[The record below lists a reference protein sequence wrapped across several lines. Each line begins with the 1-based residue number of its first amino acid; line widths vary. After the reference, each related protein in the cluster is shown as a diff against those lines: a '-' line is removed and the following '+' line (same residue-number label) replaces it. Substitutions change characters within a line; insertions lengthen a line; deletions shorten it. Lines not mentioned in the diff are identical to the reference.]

1 MNKRCLFFHLQI
13 VIKYIEYYYM
23 LRMHFKLK
31 EEKKL
36 KDLIYVTGHKNPDSD
51 SICAAYAY
59 AEFKNKTG
67 NIPAVACRLGNPNQ
81 ETQFILDYFKAEA
94 PKYLN
99 TVKLKVEDLQFD
111 YITPISPE
119 ISLKMAWK
127 IMSDK
132 NIKTIPVA
140 DENEHLLGVLAV
152 SNLTSCYMD
161 IWDNQILAKSNT
173 SLDNILDTL
182 SAKAI
187 YVNQNTKTFPGKIV
201 VTAMQ
206 PNSMVDHID
215 AGDIA
220 IVGDRE
226 EVQEALI
233 KLNVSLLIITGAHAP
248 SENIVNLA
256 KEHGVTVI
264 LTNYDSFT
272 TSRLIIQS
280 IPVGYVMVKDNLVT
294 FTTDDLVDDIKPIMI
309 ETRFR
314 SYPVTDPNGKV
325 LGTVSRYHLISNHK
339 KKVIQVDH
347 NERGQ
352 SVDGLEDAEVIEII
366 DHHRVADIQTSNPIY
381 FRNEPVGST
390 SSIVAKCFFENGLR
404 PSKKA
409 AGLLCGAIIS
419 DTLLF
424 RSPTCTPSDE
434 YICRKLAEI
443 AGINVEEFAKEM
455 FKAGTSLKGKTVAQI
470 FNQDYKPFT
479 IEGTRVGIAQ
489 VNTMD
494 IEGFMPL
501 KEEMLQYMET
511 KAKEANLDMVMLLL
525 TDILNEGSEILVAG
539 NEPEIVEKAFNVT
552 LKDNGA
558 FLPGVLSRKKQVVP
572 PITNTITSA

>member
-314 SYPVTDPNGKV
+314 SYPVTDSNGKV

-390 SSIVAKCFFENGLR
+390 SSIVAKCFFENGIR

-434 YICRKLAEI
+434 YICRKLADI

-455 FKAGTSLKGKTVAQI
+455 FKAGTSLKGKTVEQI

-479 IEGTRVGIAQ
+479 IENTRVGIAQ

-501 KEEMLQYMET
+501 KEEMLKYMET

-539 NEPEIVEKAFNVT
+539 EQPEIVEKAFNVT